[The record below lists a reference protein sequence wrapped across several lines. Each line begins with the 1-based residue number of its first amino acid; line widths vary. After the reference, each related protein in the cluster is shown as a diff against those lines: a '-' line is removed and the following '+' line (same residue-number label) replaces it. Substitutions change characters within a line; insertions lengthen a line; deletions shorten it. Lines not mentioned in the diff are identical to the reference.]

1 MYSQIH
7 RLINILT
14 DNQINMYILTD
25 KQKIIF
31 ILTGKHI
38 DRYTYQQINR

>member
-1 MYSQIH
+1 MYSQIN
-7 RLINILT
+7 RSINILT